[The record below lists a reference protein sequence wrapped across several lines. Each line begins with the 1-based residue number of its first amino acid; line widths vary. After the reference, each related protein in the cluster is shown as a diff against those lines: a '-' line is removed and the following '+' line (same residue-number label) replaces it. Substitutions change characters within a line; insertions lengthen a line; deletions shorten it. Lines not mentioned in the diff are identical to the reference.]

1 MGLVFS
7 HRPCWTFR
15 KANAGRYESEL
26 RDRLGLRVSDA
37 AVPALW
43 RPYYR
48 GMLARG
54 LADLQRVLPALDFRG
69 LRVRFGRAPAGSTV
83 LALHD
88 PQHRTVFLPPATGA
102 GTIAH
107 EFAHDL
113 DYQVAERRYG
123 IRGDYAT
130 DFAHAHRARPAGRLR
145 HGAERRHAGGARAR
159 RPGRARPRP
168 PPGRGLRPQHGVVR
182 RLAVSLA
189 REGRTDGY
197 LTSVQDDMLT
207 GGPSSRP
214 M

>member
-1 MGLVFS
+1 MRASCATGWGCVS
-7 HRPCWTFR
+7 PSTPPCRRSGAPTT
-15 KANAGRYESEL
+15 AG
-26 RDRLGLRVSDA
+26 V
-37 AVPALW
+37 
-43 RPYYR
+43 
-48 GMLARG
+48 LARG

-130 DFAHAHRARPAGRLR
+130 DFATRTERGRLAASVTGLSGATLVAPAPGDPAVPDHAHRPAEVFARSM
-145 HGAERRHAGGARAR
+145 EWF
-159 RPGRARPRP
+159 
-168 PPGRGLRPQHGVVR
+168 V
-182 RLAVSLA
+182 AVSLA
-189 REGRTDGY
+189 REGRTR
-197 LTSVQDDMLT
+197 TAT
-207 GGPSSRP
+207 WPPSRTTC
-214 M
+214 